1 MNMMLPKAESV
12 NILAANDSPPL
23 MFKGAE
29 GTRKI
34 GWNKVLIKNYKMANT
49 L

>member
-12 NILAANDSPPL
+12 KILAADDSPPV

-34 GWNKVLIKNYKMANT
+34 GWSNVLV
-49 L
+49 